1 MRITEIKIVNT
12 TGEELRVK
20 AQITYTLKE
29 QAVIPYDYRVTGVC
43 YGCVNRTCGK
53 ASNRTHTT
61 KHQPILL

>member
-29 QAVIPYDYRVTGVC
+29 QAVIPYDYRKITKIGEGEDMEGVLEIAIE
-43 YGCVNRTCGK
+43 K
-53 ASNRTHTT
+53 DE
-61 KHQPILL
+61 

>member
-29 QAVIPYDYRVTGVC
+29 HTVIPYDYRKITKIGEDKDMEGVLEIVIEKEE
-43 YGCVNRTCGK
+43 GGE
-53 ASNRTHTT
+53 
-61 KHQPILL
+61 